1 MKLSRV
7 LSALILL
14 GTMFCEPTFASEPP
28 ELSAE
33 AWVLTDAD
41 TGRVLAGKN
50 ADEPRLI
57 ASTTKIMTALIALEY
72 CDPDAEVRI
81 EPEWTG
87 IEGSTMYL
95 EPDQELTIRQL
106 LYGLLLASGNDAAEA
121 LACLTAGDIESF
133 AALMNERAEK
143 LGCENTHFENPSGL
157 DGQSHYAS
165 ARDLS
170 LIAREAMANEEF
182 RRIVSTSS
190 AAVGDR
196 VYTNHNRLLR
206 ECEGV
211 IGVKTGYT
219 EAAGRTLVSCCERE
233 GVTLICVTLDDP
245 DDWADHSAVYDWAF
259 AEYETED
266 LLADR
271 SWTIPVV
278 GGAAESVVVTG
289 AELSVA
295 HLPGEKLRLE
305 AELPSFAFAPVAAGG
320 RAGRAVACVDGERI
334 AEAPLYYARSVM
346 PESGERPGLPAW
358 LRILLGFTERK
369 AYAFI

>member
-133 AALMNERAEK
+133 AALMNEKAVS
-143 LGCENTHFENPSGL
+143 LGCAGTHFS
-157 DGQSHYAS
+157 
-165 ARDLS
+165 
-170 LIAREAMANEEF
+170 
-182 RRIVSTSS
+182 ST
-190 AAVGDR
+190 
-196 VYTNHNRLLR
+196 
-206 ECEGV
+206 
-211 IGVKTGYT
+211 
-219 EAAGRTLVSCCERE
+219 
-233 GVTLICVTLDDP
+233 
-245 DDWADHSAVYDWAF
+245 
-259 AEYETED
+259 
-266 LLADR
+266 
-271 SWTIPVV
+271 
-278 GGAAESVVVTG
+278 
-289 AELSVA
+289 
-295 HLPGEKLRLE
+295 
-305 AELPSFAFAPVAAGG
+305 
-320 RAGRAVACVDGERI
+320 
-334 AEAPLYYARSVM
+334 
-346 PESGERPGLPAW
+346 
-358 LRILLGFTERK
+358 K
-369 AYAFI
+369 A